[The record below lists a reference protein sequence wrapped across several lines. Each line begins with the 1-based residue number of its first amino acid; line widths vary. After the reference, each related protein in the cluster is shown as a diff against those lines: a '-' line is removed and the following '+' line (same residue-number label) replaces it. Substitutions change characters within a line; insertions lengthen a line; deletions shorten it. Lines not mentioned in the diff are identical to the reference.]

1 MVMKGLKMLIAA
13 VGLIAL
19 AAVLFYQQTRIDRF
33 AAQAVMLREQ
43 LQQAESAQNQAEA
56 QVRPQPIQDKRP
68 DSVPSL
74 TEGQFSELL
83 RLRGQVGILRAQL
96 AEAAQRANDNA
107 MPQRDA
113 TSVAETDGN
122 KTPILSDLP
131 LVGRLFTTQSN
142 SVDGLGF
149 SSPRDQIKD
158 KK

>member
-1 MVMKGLKMLIAA
+1 MKDLKMLIAA

-19 AAVLFYQQTRIDRF
+19 AAVLFYQQTRIDHF

-56 QVRPQPIQDKRP
+56 QVRPQPIQDMRP
-68 DSVPSL
+68 DSVLSL

-83 RLRGQVGILRAQL
+83 RLRGQVGVLRAQL
-96 AEAAQRANDNA
+96 AEATQRAKENP

-113 TSVAETDGN
+113 TPVAETDGN

-131 LVGRLFTTQSN
+131 LMGRLFTTQSN

-149 SSPRDQIKD
+149 GTARDQIKD